1 MIFTFIILILLGC
14 FSLAWGADRGT
25 IRSGETKV
33 GFHLAGPSFID
44 TWTFNGNEGDRVLLG
59 AIPTSGSTAIYI
71 SLYPPDTGPREAVS
85 HQRLDHQLRQTGLY
99 TMVIEENYRDAE
111 STYNLSLDKIPSQ
124 LRPGLYNPHPSNGAI
139 ISDLSDFFSWDP
151 APGATGYV
159 YFGENVIVP
168 LIKIGNNIR
177 SPSTPFPAMNS
188 DNIYY
193 WHVVARTSGGY
204 IEGPYWWFE
213 TTGSASEPLL
223 YSPVAPCRI
232 VDTRKGGGIIG
243 ASFQRNFR
251 VYGSGS
257 ALAPQGGD
265 SGGCSS
271 PFGQP
276 HAAYINMIAVTP
288 SGKGNLQAFP
298 AGAGPGAG
306 LSVNYNTIDNNLA
319 NAGTV
324 KTVTGTGPE
333 ITVASNF
340 SSAHTAID
348 VLGYY
353 YPVSEE

>member
-44 TWTFNGNEGDRVLLG
+44 IWTFNSNEGDRVLLG

-213 TTGSASEPLL
+213 TTDSTSEPLL
-223 YSPVAPCRI
+223 YSPIAPCRI
-232 VDTRKGGGIIG
+232 VDTRSAGGIIS
-243 ASFQRNFR
+243 ASSGRNFY
-251 VYGSGS
+251 VHGS
-257 ALAPQGGD
+257 AATISAQGGNAA
-265 SGGCSS
+265 GCQA
-271 PFGQP
+271 PMGEP
-276 HAAYINMIAVTP
+276 RAAHINMVAVDP
-288 SGKGNLQAFP
+288 NGKGNLQAFP
-298 AGAGPGAG
+298 KGASPGAG
-306 LSVNYNTIDNNLA
+306 MTVNYNTIDTNLA
-319 NAGTV
+319 NAGSV
-324 KTVTGTGPE
+324 KTSFNTGTD
-333 ITVASNF
+333 ITVYSGV
-340 SSAHTAID
+340 SSAHTVID

-353 YPVSEE
+353 YDPLD